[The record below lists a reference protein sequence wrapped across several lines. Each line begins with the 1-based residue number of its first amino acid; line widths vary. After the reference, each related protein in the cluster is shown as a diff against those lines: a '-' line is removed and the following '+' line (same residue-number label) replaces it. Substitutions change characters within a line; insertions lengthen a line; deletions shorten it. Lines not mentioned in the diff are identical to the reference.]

1 MGGVC
6 VSDSK
11 RANGRL
17 LLLAL
22 AFVSAVMVCCGLAG
36 CSTSKTVEQS
46 DGTQLTAKD
55 SVNDYSWDELK
66 VLSNAIATAPSN
78 DDALQIAEDYHLC
91 TEAGNLD
98 GTQTKDITLSNGKT
112 VQAQIIGFRHDP
124 KSDGSSLSGI
134 TFLLCSPLTTLS
146 ANASGTTAG
155 GWAQSDVRA
164 WLSKNGLKKLPED
177 LRNQI
182 VSVVKT
188 TNNVGAGSTSASKTK
203 DKLWLL
209 SAVEITGKV
218 EKGVLDD
225 DENGSLAKL
234 YNKEGSRYQLFQDCG
249 VDCGRETN
257 KKYDIG
263 TLNQVLVK
271 QDGDSPCMWWERSV
285 YDGSSSDFY
294 CVMTSGSPVGNAT
307 ASYEYGVVPAFC
319 I

>member
-66 VLSNAIATAPSN
+66 VLSNAIATASSN

-146 ANASGTTAG
+146 ANASGTTTG

-164 WLSKNGLKKLPED
+164 WLSK
-177 LRNQI
+177 
-182 VSVVKT
+182 
-188 TNNVGAGSTSASKTK
+188 
-203 DKLWLL
+203 
-209 SAVEITGKV
+209 
-218 EKGVLDD
+218 
-225 DENGSLAKL
+225 
-234 YNKEGSRYQLFQDCG
+234 
-249 VDCGRETN
+249 
-257 KKYDIG
+257 
-263 TLNQVLVK
+263 
-271 QDGDSPCMWWERSV
+271 
-285 YDGSSSDFY
+285 
-294 CVMTSGSPVGNAT
+294 
-307 ASYEYGVVPAFC
+307 
-319 I
+319 